1 MPVHFSYVKTEPLS
15 GDVRTDVKNIL
26 LLNNKRNTYVHA
38 SNVADR
44 SALIAKRYGLDQD
57 KCVIAG
63 LLHDVSAIIKPEDML
78 KHVSDNC
85 LEICEAERKF
95 PFLLHQRMSRMCAAE
110 YFKISDEDVL
120 SAIEC
125 HTTLK
130 KDASKYEMT
139 LFIADKLAWDR
150 EGAPP
155 FYEEVNVA
163 LDQSLEAAC
172 YQYMKYVV
180 EHDMI
185 LCPHDKFVEAY
196 EELKSLV

>member
-1 MPVHFSYVKTEPLS
+1 MQVHFSYVKTEPLS

-78 KHVSDNC
+78 KHVSDNR

-130 KDASKYEMT
+130 KM
-139 LFIADKLAWDR
+139 LQ
-150 EGAPP
+150 
-155 FYEEVNVA
+155 N
-163 LDQSLEAAC
+163 
-172 YQYMKYVV
+172 MK
-180 EHDMI
+180 
-185 LCPHDKFVEAY
+185 
-196 EELKSLV
+196 